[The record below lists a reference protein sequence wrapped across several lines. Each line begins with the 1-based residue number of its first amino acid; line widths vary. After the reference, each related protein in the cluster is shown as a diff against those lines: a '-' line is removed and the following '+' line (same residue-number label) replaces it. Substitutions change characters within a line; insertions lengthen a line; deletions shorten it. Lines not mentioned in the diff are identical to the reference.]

1 MIYPTRPPLT
11 KGRGELMQHT
21 TRAIILKKIAYG
33 EADLIVTFFGRDEGR
48 LSGMAKHARA
58 SQRRFGG
65 ALELGS
71 IVDLR
76 YVVRGASNIV
86 RIEDANIHIPT
97 VGIMNS
103 LPRIGAMSNALELAL
118 AFIPEKQA
126 APEKFDLLADHIAEL
141 SRSDPTPSSIIAFE
155 LKWLSLVG
163 YQPAL
168 ERCMSCGGEAMG
180 EGVWSFSMDHGG
192 VFCGSCKKPNARRID
207 VKNKALEGMRLLSN
221 GGKAALGESDSRAI
235 QGLLANYVQH
245 LLGRPLPG
253 RMIFERW

>member
-1 MIYPTRPPLT
+1 MH
-11 KGRGELMQHT
+11 QT

-33 EADLIVTFFGRDEGR
+33 EADLIVTFFGREEGR
-48 LSGMAKHARA
+48 LTGIAKHARA

-65 ALELGS
+65 SLELGS

-86 RIEDANIHIPT
+86 RIEDAHIHVPT
-97 VGIMNS
+97 VGVMRS
-103 LPRIGAMSNALELAL
+103 LERLGAMGRALELAL
-118 AFIPEKQA
+118 AFIPERQA
-126 APEKFDLLADHIAEL
+126 APEKFDLLAGHIAAL
-141 SRSDPTPSSIIAFE
+141 SQSDPLPSSIIAFE

-168 ERCMSCGGEAMG
+168 ERCMGCGGDG
-180 EGVWSFSMDHGG
+180 EGGSVWSFSMDHGG
-192 VFCGSCKKPNARRID
+192 VFCKSCAKPTARRVDI
-207 VKNKALEGMRLLSN
+207 KNKAIEGMRHLSN
-221 GGKAALGESDSRAI
+221 GGQAAINESDSRAI
-235 QGLLANYVQH
+235 QRLLASYLQH